1 MIKLI
6 HNEEKIKLTWI
17 RKTIPDKSCR
27 THDTED
33 DTEKYNLN
41 KRILNSWLIDLQ
53 EVYRYDCEDD

>member
-6 HNEEKIKLTWI
+6 HNKEKIKLTCI
-17 RKTIPDKSCR
+17 RKTIPANSWR

-41 KRILNSWLIDLQ
+41 KRILNS
-53 EVYRYDCEDD
+53 

>member
-6 HNEEKIKLTWI
+6 HNKEKIKLTWI
-17 RKTIPDKSCR
+17 RKTIPDNSWR

-41 KRILNSWLIDLQ
+41 KRILNCWLIDLQ